1 MKKRYHNP
9 YIEICIVFYVA
20 NGLIHHTNIINI
32 SQPVI
37 KVKILK
43 KMDMD
48 EQLIRFSLHI
58 IMENPFNN
66 YKLPFTPWI
75 TDF

>member
-1 MKKRYHNP
+1 
-9 YIEICIVFYVA
+9 
-20 NGLIHHTNIINI
+20 
-32 SQPVI
+32 
-37 KVKILK
+37 
-43 KMDMD
+43 MDMD

-75 TDF
+75 TGF